1 MCDGEKQVFNTAI
14 KILLW
19 QIHCKSFK
27 DICFYRYS
35 YASKKKE
42 REQLQ
47 KEIEE
52 GNEFERHIASFKLQ
66 HLYASFISGYAE
78 IPNKNLQVFSM
89 FGNNEIKAIDVDY
102 DRIVFDT
109 YDYLDKI
116 IGFKLS
122 DIFYAAFNEYYE
134 KTGDIR
140 AKRMA
145 QLVKYRTENEKE
157 IWMLRYGFS
166 FEDIEWLEPYVEVI
180 NQEEIIFSR
189 EIDKL
194 PVEKMDVIKR
204 FV

>member
-1 MCDGEKQVFNTAI
+1 M
-14 KILLW
+14 
-19 QIHCKSFK
+19 
-27 DICFYRYS
+27 
-35 YASKKKE
+35 
-42 REQLQ
+42 
-47 KEIEE
+47 
-52 GNEFERHIASFKLQ
+52 Q

-134 KTGDIR
+134 KTSDIR